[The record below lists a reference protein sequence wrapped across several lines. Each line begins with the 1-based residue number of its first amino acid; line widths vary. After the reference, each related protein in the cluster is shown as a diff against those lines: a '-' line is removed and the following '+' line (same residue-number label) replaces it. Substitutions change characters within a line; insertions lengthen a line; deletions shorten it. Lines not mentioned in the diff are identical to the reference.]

1 MRDLLS
7 RFSERL
13 RETRSSR
20 TTHTYGA
27 IATAFVAFIDHELPK
42 RQDVEAFLGRFRRS
56 GRPASA
62 SARNQELAALR
73 ALARVAARDRLW
85 VSDPTAG
92 IPFVREPR
100 RDPAVLTTAELRRV
114 FEAAGSLPGTKR
126 HETLAILALLSQ
138 GGLRVHE
145 LVALDVRQVDL
156 VSATLVGVAGK
167 GGTIAD
173 VPMNLET
180 VALLTAWLEVRARV
194 AGDHEPGLFV
204 SSRGS
209 RLSSRSVQR
218 LVARLR
224 NATGTAKRVTP
235 HTFRHTAATLALTL
249 GCDLATV
256 GDVLRHADL
265 NTTRRY
271 IHLVDERRREA
282 VRRLGGVIPR
292 AVLPSEIPGEPLE
305 KGIDVQYPL
314 ADAA

>member
-1 MRDLLS
+1 M
-7 RFSERL
+7 
-13 RETRSSR
+13 
-20 TTHTYGA
+20 
-27 IATAFVAFIDHELPK
+27 
-42 RQDVEAFLGRFRRS
+42 
-56 GRPASA
+56 
-62 SARNQELAALR
+62 R
-73 ALARVAARDRLW
+73 ALAGVAVRESSW
-85 VSDPTAG
+85 VSDPTVG
-92 IPFVREPR
+92 IPFAREPR
-100 RDPAVLTTAELRRV
+100 RDPAVLTAGELRRV
-114 FEAAGSLPGTKR
+114 FEAAGTLPEAKR

-167 GGTIAD
+167 GDTIAD
-173 VPMNLET
+173 VPMNRET
-180 VALLTAWLEVRARV
+180 VALVSAWLDVRARV
-194 AGDHEPGLFV
+194 ARDHEPALFV

-271 IHLVDERRREA
+271 IHLVDERRRDA

-292 AVLPSEIPGEPLE
+292 AVLPSEMPGESLE
-305 KGIDVQYPL
+305 KSIDVQYPM

>member
-13 RETRSSR
+13 RETRSTR
-20 TTHTYGA
+20 TAHTYGA
-27 IATAFVAFIDHELPK
+27 IAAAFVASVGREPPE
-42 RQDVEAFLGRFRRS
+42 RQDVQAFLGRLRRS

-62 SARNQELAALR
+62 ATRNQELAALR
-73 ALARVAARDRLW
+73 ALARVAVLDTFW

-92 IPFVREPR
+92 VPFAREPR
-100 RDPAVLTTAELRRV
+100 RDPAVLTAAELRRV
-114 FEAAGSLPGTKR
+114 FEAAGTLPEAKR
-126 HETLAILALLSQ
+126 HETLALLALLSQ

-173 VPMNLET
+173 VPMNRET
-180 VALLTAWLEVRARV
+180 VALLSAWLEVRASVVR
-194 AGDHEPGLFV
+194 DHEPALFV

-218 LVARLR
+218 LSVRLR
-224 NATGTAKRVTP
+224 DAMGTAKRVTP

-256 GDVLRHADL
+256 GDLLRHADL

-282 VRRLGGVIPR
+282 VRRLGGIIPR
-292 AVLPSEIPGEPLE
+292 AVLPPESPGESLE
-305 KGIDVQYPL
+305 KSIDAQYPM